1 VPTREDGDNSPQY
14 RRKNEIIAEAIFDLS
29 KSIRLLG
36 NGNIDRGDLGVGA
49 IEGLAMLIRDSNQKI
64 SESIGDVAEAI
75 RKLAQAIEN
84 KEK

>member
-1 VPTREDGDNSPQY
+1 MKKEEAAPE
-14 RRKNEIIAEAIFDLS
+14 KNEIIAEAIFDLS

-49 IEGLAMLIRDSNQKI
+49 IEGLAILIRDSNQKI
-64 SESIGDVAEAI
+64 AESIGGVAEAI
-75 RKLAQAIEN
+75 RELAQAIES

>member
-1 VPTREDGDNSPQY
+1 MKKEEAAPE
-14 RRKNEIIAEAIFDLS
+14 KNEIIAEAIFDLS

-64 SESIGDVAEAI
+64 AESIGDVAEAI
-75 RKLAQAIEN
+75 RELAQAIEN